1 MFEWTLNVGTVLTI
15 LTILFTAIGFY
26 WKHTFNSEQ
35 FKIDIGDIKLDLKQ
49 LNKVIMDLA
58 LQNQRLDTQA
68 EWVAR
73 IGREV
78 EELRHGKGFVK
89 NVD

>member
-1 MFEWTLNVGTVLTI
+1 MFEWTLNIGTLLTI
-15 LTILFTAIGFY
+15 LTIVVTAASFY
-26 WKHTFNSEQ
+26 SKHEFNANQ

-58 LQNQRLDTQA
+58 LQSQRLDTQG

-73 IGREV
+73 IAREV
-78 EELRHGKGFVK
+78 EELKHGKGFVK
-89 NVD
+89 NAD